1 MNLLNKIQI
10 LSKSNGKLKCYPE
23 YLEKTPKFYK
33 PNREPPIDWQNGD
46 SGEVAS
52 ETSCLPPHKKIYTT
66 I

>member
-33 PNREPPIDWQNGD
+33 PNRKPPID
-46 SGEVAS
+46 
-52 ETSCLPPHKKIYTT
+52 
-66 I
+66 